1 MNVIKFK
8 IKLIENNLGV
18 CDLAEKI
25 GVNKSTLYRK
35 INGKGDKI
43 TIKEVNKIAGILN
56 MSKEDIIDIFHPDYG
71 V

>member
-1 MNVIKFK
+1 MNVTKFK
-8 IKLIENNLGV
+8 VKLLENNLGV
-18 CDLAEKI
+18 CALAEEI

-43 TIKEVNKIAGILN
+43 TIKEANKIARILN
-56 MSKEDIIDIFHPDYG
+56 MSKDDIIDIFHPDYG